1 MLKLAKLA
9 MLAMAGALM
18 ATPAFSQ
25 DKPAA
30 TGTAASGAVASGTAA
45 MVNGAAIPQSLVDM
59 RVKVAAS
66 QGQPDTPDFRKKVL
80 DDLITL
86 KILSQEAHNKGLDKQ
101 PDTVQQIE
109 QQTELDRQNILA
121 MAYVQDYT
129 KNHPI
134 SEDTL
139 KQEYESL
146 KVKLGNTE
154 YKVAHILVSSEDEAK
169 AIEAQLKKK
178 GKFENIA
185 KEKSKDPGSS
195 EHGGDLG
202 WNVPSNFVPPFA
214 DAMTHL
220 KKGQISA
227 PVQSQFGWHIIKLED
242 TRSLNVP
249 PFEQVKPN
257 LMQRLQQQSVQKV
270 IADLRKDAKIE

>member
-9 MLAMAGALM
+9 ALAMAGALM
-18 ATPAFSQ
+18 AVPAFSQ
-25 DKPAA
+25 DKPATTGIAA
-30 TGTAASGAVASGTAA
+30 T
-45 MVNGAAIPQSLVDM
+45 VNGVVIPQARVDM
-59 RVKVAAS
+59 RLKAATS
-66 QGQPDTPDFRKKVL
+66 QGQADSPDLRKMVL
-80 DDLITL
+80 DDMVNLE
-86 KILSQEAHNKGLDKQ
+86 ILSQEAVKKGLDKQ
-101 PDTVQQIE
+101 PDTIQQM
-109 QQTELDRQNILA
+109 ELVRQSTLA
-121 MAYVQDYT
+121 GAFVQDYT

-139 KQEYESL
+139 RQEYDNL
-146 KVKLGNTE
+146 KGKLGNTE
-154 YKVAHILVSSEDEAK
+154 YKVSHILVSSEDEAK

-178 GKFENIA
+178 KSKFENIA

-202 WNVPSNFVPPFA
+202 WNVPSNFVKPFA
-214 DAMTHL
+214 EAMTNL

-242 TRSLNVP
+242 VRNLTVP

-257 LMQRLQQQSVQKV
+257 LMQRLQQQSVQKM
-270 IADLRKDAKIE
+270 IADLRKNAKIE